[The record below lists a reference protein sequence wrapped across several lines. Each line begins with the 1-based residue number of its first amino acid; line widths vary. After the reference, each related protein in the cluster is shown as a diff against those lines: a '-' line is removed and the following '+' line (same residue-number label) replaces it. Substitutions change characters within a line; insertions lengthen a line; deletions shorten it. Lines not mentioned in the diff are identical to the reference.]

1 MTAGAHNP
9 ATPAGGT
16 PPRFRVALEFALG
29 GDLRYL
35 AHHDEMRFLARAL
48 VRAGWPLAY
57 SRGFNP
63 RPRLTIPL
71 PRNLGI
77 EAATQLAVVDLTAP
91 RTAADLAQRLAPQM
105 PGGCR
110 LLRVI
115 APAPRATPHPRSAVY
130 ELALAAGEGNGLAE
144 RSAQVLTAPT
154 VIVNRESAPG
164 RPTRPFDI
172 RPYIEELD
180 WDGAHLR
187 MRLAFVEQRTARP
200 SEAIGQLGLAV
211 ETFHHRIRRAE
222 VLWDME
228 IAEAVCSATN
238 ERNAF
243 VSEEDDYE
251 ESGEDAA

>member
-9 ATPAGGT
+9 ATPTGGT
-16 PPRFRVALEFALG
+16 PPRFRAALEFALG

-35 AHHDEMRFLARAL
+35 AHHDEMRLLTRAL

-63 RPRLTIPL
+63 RPRLTLPL

-91 RTAADLAQRLAPQM
+91 RNAEELAEQLAPQM
-105 PGGCR
+105 PGGCQ

-130 ELALAAGEGNGLAE
+130 ELALTAAEGSGLPE
-144 RSAQVLTAPT
+144 RIERLLAAPA
-154 VIVNRESAPG
+154 VIVDRESAPG

-172 RPYIEELD
+172 RPYFEKLD

-187 MRLAFVEQRTARP
+187 MQLAFVEQRTARP
-200 SEAIGQLGLAV
+200 SEVIGQLGLTAG
-211 ETFHHRIRRAE
+211 TFHHRVRRAE
-222 VLWDME
+222 VLWDMDV
-228 IAEAVCSATN
+228 AEAVCSATN

-243 VSEEDDYE
+243 VSEEDYHE